1 MCVSA
6 CTGGG
11 QRDPG
16 AASNDPNFRRFL
28 SRANGNRQALYP
40 EGMAKRERGY
50 REVRSD
56 KRGENHRAIFGKTRK
71 EEGLKTNL
79 GEPRE
84 VNLPGLKAGA

>member
-1 MCVSA
+1 
-6 CTGGG
+6 
-11 QRDPG
+11 
-16 AASNDPNFRRFL
+16 
-28 SRANGNRQALYP
+28 
-40 EGMAKRERGY
+40 MAKRERGY